1 MLGRLKQWRE
11 SRILSRAQL
20 DEREWRSALL
30 RFPFTRRLS
39 AQDQARLRELVI
51 LFMHEKRFSAARG
64 LKLTQ
69 AMCLHVA
76 VQACTLILHLGLEYY
91 RGWSEIILYP
101 AEFVPR
107 HEYVDDSGVVHQGE
121 EPYAGEAWLQG
132 PVILSWADIAGGE
145 YPDGVNVVIHEFAHK
160 LDMLNGNAN
169 GFPPLHRGMSR
180 EAWSQAFNA
189 AYEDFCG
196 RVDRDENTAIDPY
209 ASESPG
215 EFFAVLSEVFFEV
228 PDILRD
234 EYPHVYEQLD
244 LFYRGGSAESQHRS
258 EQVRCEG
265 EHG

>member
-11 SRILSRAQL
+11 SRILARGQL
-20 DEREWRSALL
+20 DEAEWQSALL
-30 RFPFTRRLS
+30 RFPFTRHLS
-39 AQDQARLRELVI
+39 IGEQARLRELVI
-51 LFMHEKRFSAARG
+51 LFMHDKRFSAARG

-69 AMCLHVA
+69 AMCVHVA

-107 HEYVDDSGVVHQGE
+107 HEYMDESGVVHQGDE
-121 EPYAGEAWLQG
+121 SFAGEAWLHG
-132 PVILSWADIAGGE
+132 PVILSWADIAGSE

-160 LDMLNGNAN
+160 LDMLNGDAN

-180 EAWSQAFNA
+180 EAWSQAFSA
-189 AYEDFCG
+189 AYEDFCR
-196 RVDRDENTAIDPY
+196 RVDRDEDTAIDPY

-228 PDILRD
+228 PDVLQ
-234 EYPHVYEQLD
+234 EAYPDVYEQLA
-244 LFYRGGSAESQHRS
+244 LFYRVRNQQSEDRSQALS
-258 EQVRCEG
+258 V
-265 EHG
+265 